1 MQTPESVR
9 ARMQKIAQDVAD
21 DLPKGYGFFVLC
33 FKFGDSTQ
41 PCEYVSNAR
50 RKDVVA
56 AMQDFIQRNP
66 IQDPSLN

>member
-9 ARMQKIAQDVAD
+9 ARMQAVARDVSKH
-21 DLPKGYGFFVLC
+21 LPAGYGFFVLC
-33 FKFGDSTQ
+33 FKFGSTND

-50 RKDVVA
+50 RQDVIE
-56 AMQDFIQRNP
+56 AMREFLLRNP